1 MKKTLKEYTEWWSKD
16 GHFNEELYKKLIT
29 KKKKYKMSIFNLTK
43 KKKKKNSDNM
53 NQINVI
59 NPYKYHGQWVFDD
72 ESKGL
77 DKEPFVAGADTLI
90 DTLTGGLT
98 DSCQIIF
105 SKDAFPTANF
115 VVDKVD
121 AGPAGGTNYK
131 YNAVNNTTHKLW
143 LCPALLKYFSNPPN
157 NIHFQIK

>member
-1 MKKTLKEYTEWWSKD
+1 M
-16 GHFNEELYKKLIT
+16 N
-29 KKKKYKMSIFNLTK
+29 IFNLTK

-59 NPYKYHGQWVFDD
+59 NPYKYHGTWVFDD

-90 DTLTGGLT
+90 DTLTGGT
-98 DSCQIIF
+98 KNKCQIVF
-105 SKDAFPTANF
+105 SKDAFPTADFEVN
-115 VVDKVD
+115 KIGPG
-121 AGPAGGTNYK
+121 AGGGTNYK
-131 YNAVNNTTHKLW
+131 YDIDKNTSHYLW
-143 LCPALLKYFSNPPN
+143 LCPALLKYFSNPPS